1 MTQIIYGDRIGRNGK
16 IRLGC
21 SAVIFDGQR
30 RKVLL
35 TRRADNGQ
43 WCLPSGG
50 VEPGESITEACER
63 ETWEETGIK
72 VQVGRLTSIFSSPDR
87 LVIYNDGNQFQII
100 TLNFEVHRIGGKPRL
115 SDETTDIGFFLVTK
129 IAVMDI
135 LPHHKQFISDTLAG
149 QNAAFIR

>member
-1 MTQIIYGDRIGRNGK
+1 MTQILYGDRIGRNGI

-21 SAVIFDGQR
+21 SAVLFDEHR

-50 VEPGESITEACER
+50 VEPGESVAEAIER
-63 ETWEETGIK
+63 ETSEETGIRI
-72 VQVGRLTSIFSSPDR
+72 QVDRLTSIFSSPDR
-87 LVIYNDGNQFQII
+87 LVIYGEGKQFQII
-100 TLNFEVHRIGGKPRL
+100 TLNFEVRKIDGKPRL
-115 SDETTDIGFFLVTK
+115 SDETTDIGFFT
-129 IAVMDI
+129 IPEIQSMDI